1 MRASTQQI
9 LVTLWVVA
17 VAIPAF
23 ASAIAHAELRQLSP
37 VGLNP
42 ETATF
47 GFGEQIEFLIDDEGL
62 LTLEGARNAYRQER
76 FSKLGKTAANFGLAN
91 STYWLK
97 FDVVSNAP
105 DTTRWVIALGKPY
118 LRTAEIHLE
127 RNEETVAV
135 LLDGSTTR
143 FADRSNP
150 NRMMVSTPFRL
161 TPNKPATIWVR
172 YAADASSNLPM
183 RIQTQ
188 ESFRGEVLS
197 AEVLLTVYYAV
208 GTMIAVFSVAIAF
221 VFRSRVMT
229 YYALFFILL
238 LSFNAQINGSFF
250 QHLWP
255 NFPGFNALT
264 AHPISLLSMAFA
276 ILFGREFVLGS
287 DQPFKAMSRI
297 SAVLAGAAILCAAM
311 PLVIDILTA
320 RKIGAIIALA
330 IILVQLANAGVAFY
344 HRRPGSV
351 FFLAGAVLLLLY
363 VGAFASVLV
372 FFPGAH
378 SVVYETMRYGQLLD
392 GLVFAAAAFQMT
404 YQLRKR
410 ADENASLATEKS
422 RELAHARHDLQQP
435 LLLLRTALRQIGEGG
450 GSEAPEISARLAQ
463 SITYLEGLI
472 SGSSDAD
479 GKSSM
484 ESPLTV
490 SDIVDGALLMFAD
503 DARTSGI
510 ALERQ
515 GESRLQIEDATAL
528 LRVLSNLL
536 SNAIRHSGANAVTVS
551 IENKNGVEVSVRDNG
566 AGLPSADRE
575 RFVNSPGSEVVG
587 KGKSGHGFDIIRRA
601 ALDQAW
607 SVGVMSSPAEGTEFT
622 IRLTAPAY

>member
-1 MRASTQQI
+1 MRASTRWI
-9 LVTLWVVA
+9 LVALWVVA
-17 VAIPAF
+17 IAIPAF
-23 ASAIAHAELRQLSP
+23 VSAVACAEPRQLSS
-37 VGLNP
+37 VDLNP
-42 ETATF
+42 EAGAF
-47 GFGEQIEFLIDDEGL
+47 GFGEQIEFLIDDEGV
-62 LTLEGARNAYRQER
+62 LTLEGARDAYRQDR
-76 FSKLGKTAANFGLAN
+76 FSKLGGTEANFGLAN
-91 STYWLK
+91 STYWLR
-97 FDVVSNAP
+97 FDVVSDAP
-105 DTTRWVIALGKPY
+105 DTTQWVVALGKPY

-127 RNEETVAV
+127 QDGETFVI

-143 FADRSNP
+143 FAERSNP
-150 NRMMVSTPFRL
+150 NRLMVSAPFRL
-161 TPNKPATIWVR
+161 TPNEPAKVWVR

-183 RIQTQ
+183 RIQTLD
-188 ESFRGEVLS
+188 SFRGEVLS

-229 YYALFFILL
+229 YYALFFIFL

-255 NFPGFNALT
+255 NFPGFNALI
-264 AHPISLLSMAFA
+264 AHPISQLSMAFA

-297 SAVLAGAAILCAAM
+297 SAFFAGAAILCAAM

-320 RKIGAIIALA
+320 RKIGAIIVLA
-330 IILVQLANAGVAFY
+330 VILFQLANAGVAFY
-344 HRRPGSV
+344 HRRPGSA
-351 FFLAGAVLLLLY
+351 FFLVGAVLLLLY
-363 VGAFASVLV
+363 VGAFTSVLV
-372 FFPGAH
+372 FYPGAQ
-378 SVVYETMRYGQLLD
+378 SVVYDTMRYGQLLD

-404 YQLRKR
+404 HQLRKR
-410 ADENASLATEKS
+410 ADENANLATEKS
-422 RELAHARHDLQQP
+422 LELAHTRHDLQQP
-435 LLLLRTALRQIGEGG
+435 LLLLRTALREIGKGG
-450 GSEAPEISARLAQ
+450 RSEDPEISARLAQ
-463 SITYLEGLI
+463 SITYLEGLL
-472 SGSSDAD
+472 SGPSGPAEQSSR
-479 GKSSM
+479 

-490 SDIVDGALLMFAD
+490 TDIADGALLMFAD

-510 ALERQ
+510 VLERQ
-515 GESRLQIEDATAL
+515 GESRLPIEDPTAL

-551 IENKNGVEVSVRDNG
+551 IENTNGVEVSVRDNG

-587 KGKSGHGFDIIRRA
+587 NSGHGFDIIRRA

-622 IRLTAPAY
+622 IRLTASAH